1 MSQKLRHCYSR
12 LQFEQEGKEAMSKKE
27 MMQELLEKM
36 SEKEIS
42 LLYCFAI
49 GMRAG
54 STGKPETMQEGEK
67 SHDVQEM

>member
-1 MSQKLRHCYSR
+1 
-12 LQFEQEGKEAMSKKE
+12 MSKKE

-54 STGKPETMQEGEK
+54 STGKLETMQEGEK

>member
-1 MSQKLRHCYSR
+1 
-12 LQFEQEGKEAMSKKE
+12 MSKKE

-67 SHDVQEM
+67 NHDVQEM

>member
-1 MSQKLRHCYSR
+1 
-12 LQFEQEGKEAMSKKE
+12 MSKKE

-49 GMRAG
+49 GMRAC

-67 SHDVQEM
+67 NHDVQGMRTLRGKP

>member
-1 MSQKLRHCYSR
+1 
-12 LQFEQEGKEAMSKKE
+12 MSKKE

-49 GMRAG
+49 GMRA
-54 STGKPETMQEGEK
+54 SSAEKLEATQEGK
-67 SHDVQEM
+67 KNHDV

>member
-1 MSQKLRHCYSR
+1 
-12 LQFEQEGKEAMSKKE
+12 MSKIE
-27 MMQELLEKM
+27 MMQELLGKM

-54 STGKPETMQEGEK
+54 STEKPETAQEGVK
-67 SHDVQEM
+67 NHDVQELSLIHI